1 MKRYL
6 LLLTLFVSAV
16 LSAQTTTSAGFGLD
30 PSDAKA
36 VADMKARM
44 AKIREKRP
52 TLALVLSGGGAKGA
66 ATVGALK
73 YLEQYKFPVDMVVGT
88 SIGGLIGGVYAMGY
102 SPEFLDS
109 LMRNL
114 DWGVTM
120 SDRVGWE
127 YIPYGRRKYKE
138 KFVLSIPFLY
148 NVKDYQNQLKEDI
161 RYANPSDGK
170 LHLAADDNNE
180 DGVVMKSLTSS
191 LPSGVVFG
199 QNVQY
204 LISSLTAGYADSTDF
219 LRLPVPFACV
229 ATDIVSGRAKVWH
242 NGSLN
247 TALRSTMSIPAVFT
261 PVRTHGMVLVD
272 GGMRNN
278 FPVDLAEQMGADIVI
293 GIDLSTPP
301 SGYESIHNIAD
312 ILWRGIDM
320 FAEDSFER
328 NIQKV
333 DVRIKPDL
341 EGYGMMDFN
350 REAIDTMILRGY
362 RAAEAMAPE
371 LDAIRHLLGTDTLRR
386 VKPKAV
392 DISRTP
398 VLIDS
403 VEVLGVSGKEADYVR
418 KKLKVHA
425 GDRVSRADVEDALNT
440 IFGKGSYEYVSYDML
455 GKSEPF
461 RLRINF
467 KRGPMNRLGV
477 GFRVDTEDLVSLLL
491 NVGFNTNSIRG
502 SSLDVTTRIGANPYL
517 DVHYAYETPQWPT
530 FNVRAD
536 LRWTDH
542 NNFLMGENRF
552 NVAYLSSRQ
561 EIYASNMEWSHF
573 DVKGGLQNTFFNI
586 AHLLSSD
593 VVGDYDRSLWR
604 MDYPGVFVDGTAYTL
619 DDGYFPRQG
628 FSAHLRYDLLSRVF
642 DGPDYPGFFGI
653 VSASGQMPVPIGRRF
668 TLTMMGG
675 FRFIFGDDIP
685 IPFANV
691 LGGEMAGRYVDH
703 QMPFIGINNAAFRRN
718 NLVVL
723 RSDLRY
729 EIARNNYL
737 TATFNYSRDFFSFH
751 QFENGVDLYGCGLG
765 YAYDTI
771 VGPLKA
777 IVHWSSLTRKVGV
790 YASVGFDF

>member
-6 LLLTLFVSAV
+6 LLLSILVSAV

-44 AKIREKRP
+44 AKIREHRP

-73 YLEQYKFPVDMVVGT
+73 YLEKYKFPVDMVVGT
-88 SIGGLIGGVYAMGY
+88 SIGGLLGGCYAMGY
-102 SPEFLDS
+102 SPDFLDS
-109 LMRNL
+109 LMLNI
-114 DWGVTM
+114 DWDRTM
-120 SDRVGWE
+120 SDRVDWE

-138 KFVLSIPFLY
+138 KFALSIPFLY
-148 NVKDYQNQLKEDI
+148 SVKDFQNQFKEDI
-161 RYANPSDGK
+161 RYANPSDGR
-170 LHLAADDNNE
+170 LHLSAGEADD
-180 DGVVMKSLTSS
+180 DGMLMKSLMSS
-191 LPSGVVFG
+191 LPSGVIFG

-204 LISSLTAGYADSTDF
+204 LISSLTPGYADSTDF

-242 NGSLN
+242 SGSMN
-247 TALRSTMSIPAVFT
+247 TAMRSTMSIPGLFS
-261 PVRTHGMVLVD
+261 PVRTRGMVLVD

-278 FPVDLAEQMGADIVI
+278 FPVDLARQMGADIVI
-293 GIDLSTPP
+293 GVDLSDSKT
-301 SGYESIHNIAD
+301 GYEEIHNIAD

-328 NIQKV
+328 NIRSV
-333 DVRIKPDL
+333 DVRIKPNL
-341 EGYGMMDFN
+341 TGYGMMDFN
-350 REAIDTMILRGY
+350 REAIDTMLVRGFK
-362 RAAEAMAPE
+362 AAEEKAPE
-371 LDAIRHLLGTDTLRR
+371 LDAIRRWLGSDTLRIT
-386 VKPKAV
+386 KPRAI
-392 DISRTP
+392 DINRTP

-418 KKLKVHA
+418 KKFKVHA

-455 GKSEPF
+455 GKEEPF
-461 RLRINF
+461 RLRVNC
-467 KRGPMNRLGV
+467 KRGPKNLLGV
-477 GFRVDTEDLVSLLL
+477 GFRMDTEELVSLLL
-491 NVGFNTNSIRG
+491 NVGFNTTAMRG
-502 SSLDVTTRIGANPYL
+502 SSLDLTARVGANPYMDL
-517 DVHYAYETPQWPT
+517 HYAYETPQWPT
-530 FNVRAD
+530 FNIRAD

-552 NVAYLSSRQ
+552 NVGYLSTRQ
-561 EIYASNMEWSHF
+561 EVYASNMEWSNF
-573 DVKGGLQNTFFNI
+573 DVKGGVQNTFFNI
-586 AHLLSSD
+586 AHLLASD
-593 VVGDYDRSLWR
+593 VVGDYDRSLWK
-604 MDYPGVFVDGTAYTL
+604 MDYPGVFVDATAYTL

-642 DGPDYPGFFGI
+642 DGPDYPGFFAVASG
-653 VSASGQMPVPIGRRF
+653 SGQMPVPIGSRF
-668 TLTMMGG
+668 TLSMMGG

-703 QMPFIGINNAAFRRN
+703 QLPFIGINNAAFRRN

-723 RSDLRY
+723 RTDFRY
-729 EIARNNYL
+729 EFLRNNYI
-737 TATFNYSRDFFSFH
+737 TAAFNYSRDFYSFR
-751 QFENGVDLYGCGLG
+751 QFETGVDLYGCGLG
-765 YAYDTI
+765 YAYDTV

-777 IVHWSSLTRKVGV
+777 IVHWSSMTRKVGA
-790 YASVGFDF
+790 YLSLGFDF